1 MKNLILTIA
10 FFSFSLV
17 TAFANNNPT
26 NVIIEEIS
34 FEMNKEEMTQ
44 YDINV
49 SYDLQQG
56 SLSIAT
62 GKSIQFVQVLDA
74 DGNLEYQLPLFSDNL
89 VLDLDDF
96 NQGEYQVNFL
106 FENDQIVSS
115 SFSKYNQIK

>member
-10 FFSFSLV
+10 FFSFTVVS
-17 TAFANNNPT
+17 AFANNNPT

-96 NQGEYQVNFL
+96 AQGEYQVNFL

-115 SFSKYNQIK
+115 SFSK

>member
-10 FFSFSLV
+10 FFSFTLGS
-17 TAFANNNPT
+17 AFANNDPSDF
-26 NVIIEEIS
+26 IIDAIS
-34 FEMNKEEMTQ
+34 FEMDKAEMSQ

-56 SLSIAT
+56 SLNIAT
-62 GKSIQFVQVLDA
+62 GATIEFVQVLDA
-74 DGNLEYQLPLFSDNL
+74 EGNLEYQLPLFSDNL

-96 NQGEYQVNFL
+96 NQGDYQVNFL

-115 SFSKYNQIK
+115 TFSK

>member
-17 TAFANNNPT
+17 SAFANNNPEDFT
-26 NVIIEEIS
+26 IEEIS
-34 FEMNKEEMTQ
+34 FEMNSAEMSH

-49 SYDLQQG
+49 SYDTQDG
-56 SLSIAT
+56 SLDITT
-62 GKSIQFVQVLDA
+62 GKTIEFVQILDA
-74 DGNLEYQLPLFSDNL
+74 AGNLEYQLPLFSQNL

-96 NQGEYQVNFL
+96 VQGDYQVNFL

-115 SFSKYNQIK
+115 SFSKF